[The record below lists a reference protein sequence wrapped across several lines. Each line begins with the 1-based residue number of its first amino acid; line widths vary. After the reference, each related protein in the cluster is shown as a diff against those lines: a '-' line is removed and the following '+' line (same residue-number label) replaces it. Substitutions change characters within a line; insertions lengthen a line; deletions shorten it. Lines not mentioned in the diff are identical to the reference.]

1 MPLQVKCL
9 SYCETIKFFKCCV
22 VEKTSSSAD
31 MQYIDIRGTSQEN
44 IAKEVEEIAKRR
56 GMELEFQVNSS
67 NIISTLF
74 NCGGISK
81 FIFPFGGFRI
91 SGVSVVA
98 CVVAV
103 TLLSRLRTRVSTY
116 SSAFIRLYCQINQST
131 YIITKWGTFFIYIKY
146 FTYIMLGISCIQL
159 KCNCYRNTVKKKTPA
174 VSFLST

>member
-1 MPLQVKCL
+1 
-9 SYCETIKFFKCCV
+9 
-22 VEKTSSSAD
+22 

-56 GMELEFQVNSS
+56 GMELEFQVNSP
-67 NIISTLF
+67 NIISIV
-74 NCGGISK
+74 GGISK
-81 FIFPFGGFRI
+81 FIFAFGGFRI

-116 SSAFIRLYCQINQST
+116 SRTSFIRLYCQINQST
-131 YIITKWGTFFIYIKY
+131 YILTKWGTFFIYIKY
-146 FTYIMLGISCIQL
+146 FTYIMLGISCIEL